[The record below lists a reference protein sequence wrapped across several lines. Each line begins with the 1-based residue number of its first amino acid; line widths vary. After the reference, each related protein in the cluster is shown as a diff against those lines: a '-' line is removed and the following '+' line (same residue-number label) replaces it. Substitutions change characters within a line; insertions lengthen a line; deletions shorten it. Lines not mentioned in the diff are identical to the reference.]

1 MNGAKTTKM
10 PTKKQIRVLVVDDH
24 PAFRLGIAALVETQP
39 DMVLVGEAG
48 SGTEVVDVYRR
59 VRPDVVL
66 MDLRLPGMSG
76 VEAIMA
82 LQKEFPESRVIVL
95 TTYDADED
103 IYRALQAGAKSYLL
117 KDTPKEQIVAMI
129 RAVHAGVQQL
139 PENVAERLQR
149 RRHRE
154 ELSQREIETLQ
165 MLVKGKSN
173 KEIAAALGISE
184 ATVKTHLQ
192 NLFNKLGVHDRV
204 SAVIFAIRH
213 GIVHLE

>member
-1 MNGAKTTKM
+1 M
-10 PTKKQIRVLVVDDH
+10 VVDDH
-24 PAFRLGIAALVETQP
+24 PAFRLGVAALVETQP

-82 LQKEFPESRVIVL
+82 LQKEFPDSRVIVL

-117 KDTPKEQIVAMI
+117 KDTPKEQILAMI
-129 RAVHAGVQQL
+129 RAVHAGTPQL

-173 KEIAAALGISE
+173 KEIATALGISE

-204 SAVIFAIRH
+204 SAAIFAIRH